1 MKTRIDSMQPA
12 GQDAVEPSGA
22 AKFVWLVILTL
33 AGVGGSL
40 VISCVT
46 PFVALAVALAGTVR
60 LRVALRAMSAIWL
73 TNQFV
78 GFVFFHFPRTMYTV
92 WWGLAIG
99 AAGLLSAVAASIII
113 KRARPTLLRLGF
125 GLLISYST
133 YQMTLLATA
142 LVLGSLET
150 FSPHVIV
157 QLGLI
162 NLLWFVGLVALNELV
177 AILCKTWLGVTPR
190 LLQPS

>member
-1 MKTRIDSMQPA
+1 
-12 GQDAVEPSGA
+12 
-22 AKFVWLVILTL
+22 
-33 AGVGGSL
+33 
-40 VISCVT
+40 
-46 PFVALAVALAGTVR
+46 
-60 LRVALRAMSAIWL
+60 MSAIWL

-78 GFVFFHFPRTMYTV
+78 GFVFFHFPRTMNTV

-99 AAGLLSAVAASIII
+99 AAALLSAVAASIVI
-113 KRARPTLLRLGF
+113 KRTRLTLLRLGF
-125 GLLISYST
+125 GLLISYSI

-162 NLLWFVGLVALNELV
+162 NLVWFVGLVALNELV

-190 LLQPS
+190 LLQAS

>member
-1 MKTRIDSMQPA
+1 MITHDRSMKVLDATEQPS
-12 GQDAVEPSGA
+12 AVSNLA
-22 AKFVWLVILTL
+22 WAIILTL

-73 TNQFV
+73 TNQFI
-78 GFVFFHFPRTMYTV
+78 GFVFFHFPRTTNNAL
-92 WWGLAIG
+92 WGLAIG
-99 AAGLLSAVAASIII
+99 AAALLATAAASIVI
-113 KRARPTLLRLGF
+113 KRAGPTLFRLGF
-125 GLLISYST
+125 ALLISYSI
-133 YQMTLLATA
+133 YQMMLLATA
-142 LVLGSLET
+142 LVLGGLET
-150 FSPHVIV
+150 FSPHVIA

-162 NLLWFVGLVALNELV
+162 NLVWFAGLIALNELV

-190 LLQPS
+190 LLQAS